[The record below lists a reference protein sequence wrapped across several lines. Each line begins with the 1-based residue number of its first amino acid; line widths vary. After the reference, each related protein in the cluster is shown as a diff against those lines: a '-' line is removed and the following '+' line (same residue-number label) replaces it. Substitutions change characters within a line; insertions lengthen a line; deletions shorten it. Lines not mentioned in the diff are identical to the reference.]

1 VSPPTSTVHNAAY
14 ERGARTV
21 LALYANPATP
31 EAVIRKHG
39 LQTRQELLVALA
51 RQAKGQVLLTALI
64 KALNSPRL
72 MSQTERDTLML
83 PLLAEPALRARH
95 LHAITA
101 ARTTIASTAH
111 TALMGGLWDHVLLDD
126 QSITNYLWGA
136 PMTVAARVA
145 LTTGS
150 LAASATNWVARGLD
164 GQSARRPWG
173 LQLTPAERARV
184 IAVTVRWAELTTGQP
199 ALVAFVVTSAF
210 TFTNE
215 DDMFAAGRAITAPP
229 AHHPQLPSAATGG
242 YSRGTPIRRM

>member
-111 TALMGGLWDHVLLDD
+111 TALMGG
-126 QSITNYLWGA
+126 
-136 PMTVAARVA
+136 PMRPRPAGRPEHHQLPVGLVGFRGNPGGQNHRVA
-145 LTTGS
+145 HRCGNQLGGPRPGRPQRTPALGH
-150 LAASATNWVARGLD
+150 ATNPGR
-164 GQSARRPWG
+164 
-173 LQLTPAERARV
+173 
-184 IAVTVRWAELTTGQP
+184 
-199 ALVAFVVTSAF
+199 TSP
-210 TFTNE
+210 
-215 DDMFAAGRAITAPP
+215 GSGWSPP
-229 AHHPQLPSAATGG
+229 GG
-242 YSRGTPIRRM
+242 PN